1 MVHVI
6 CLTKSYN
13 YLDFKDWFKWYIK
26 LGCFIHIIDNDSS
39 IPIFDFVSSYL
50 KLGMPYHNDVNL
62 NVTYDKIEGWPNQY
76 KLYEEIMKDNRY
88 GFQENDIIYF
98 LDDDEY
104 LWYKHSTM
112 DVISYPNLEAA
123 LDSQFRQLDCV
134 LVPQILI
141 SSKNLPS
148 SRNGSLIKDNYYR
161 RNDYTTQGKAFFRYH
176 SDTKYKFFKKND
188 KENGHVPWINGIR
201 ISEVVGSGVSKT
213 TYGITDYT
221 GPVRLYHY
229 HLKSQADWNLKI
241 ERGSAAV
248 DHQWYDKDVRKDPYY
263 GGYSVPDFTIAYY
276 ADNNYLV
283 DTLVEHAWDEV
294 IKQNNMKNPKM
305 KRIKL

>member
-13 YLDFKDWFKWYIK
+13 YLDFKDWLKWYIK

-104 LWYKHSTM
+104 LWYKHSAM

-134 LVPQILI
+134 LVPQILM

-161 RNDYTTQGKAFFRYH
+161 RNDYTTQGKAFFCYH
-176 SDTKYKFFKKND
+176 SGVKYKFYKKND

-213 TYGITDYT
+213 TYGITDYN

-229 HLKSQADWNLKI
+229 HLKSKADWNLKI

-263 GGYSVPDFTIAYY
+263 GGYSIPDFTMSYC
-276 ADNNYLV
+276 ADNSNYLV

-294 IKQNNMKNPKM
+294 IKHDSK
-305 KRIKL
+305 I